1 MDASRLSAAGG
12 ALALHGLVLA
22 GVLTLAFAPATK
34 RTVEPVQV
42 VLLTAPEPLPVAR
55 TPAPPAPAPA
65 AAPAAEPPARSAP
78 LEAATPP
85 PAPKPVRARPR
96 SRPEPQ
102 PMVESPAQPPA
113 ATRPE
118 GPQPV
123 PDLPVRVAPPQSTAI
138 SVPPPVATTEPAPGH
153 DAGPPGAIG
162 APAAARDAAGG
173 SRRGDGIASAAPSTR
188 SAPHVDATWS
198 GNTPPPYPGM
208 ARRLGD
214 QGEVRLDVH
223 VGADGRVTEVRLK
236 QSSGSTLLDRTA
248 IDTVKKWRFR
258 PATVDGRPV
267 AEWYH
272 DWRWVFRLEG

>member
-12 ALALHGLVLA
+12 ALALHGLVLT
-22 GVLTLAFAPATK
+22 GVLTLAIAPATK

-55 TPAPPAPAPA
+55 TPTPPAAE
-65 AAPAAEPPARSAP
+65 PAAEPPARRAP

-85 PAPKPVRARPR
+85 PTPKPARARPR
-96 SRPEPQ
+96 TRPEPR
-102 PMVESPAQPPA
+102 PTIERPAQPPVA
-113 ATRPE
+113 ARPE
-118 GPQPV
+118 APQPV
-123 PDLPVRVAPPQSTAI
+123 PDLPVRAAPPQSTAI
-138 SVPPPVATTEPAPGH
+138 TVPPVATAEPAPGQ
-153 DAGPPGAIG
+153 DAGPPAAAG
-162 APAAARDAAGG
+162 APAAARDAAGS

-248 IDTVKKWRFR
+248 MDTVKKWRFK

>member
-12 ALALHGLVLA
+12 ALALHGLVLT
-22 GVLTLAFAPATK
+22 GVLTLAIAPATK
-34 RTVEPVQV
+34 RSVEPVQV

-55 TPAPPAPAPA
+55 APAPPAAEPA
-65 AAPAAEPPARSAP
+65 AAPDAEPPARGAP
-78 LEAATPP
+78 PEATVPP
-85 PAPKPVRARPR
+85 PAPKPARARPR
-96 SRPEPQ
+96 ARPEPR
-102 PMVESPAQPPA
+102 PAV
-113 ATRPE
+113 TRPAE
-118 GPQPV
+118 PPVAARPEAPQPA
-123 PDLPVRVAPPQSTAI
+123 PDLPVRASPPQSTAI
-138 SVPPPVATTEPAPGH
+138 TVPPPVATPEPAPGQV
-153 DAGPPGAIG
+153 AGPPGAPMS
-162 APAAARDAAGG
+162 PAAARNTAGG

-248 IDTVKKWRFR
+248 MDTVKKWRFK

>member
-22 GVLTLAFAPATK
+22 GVLTLAIAPATK

-55 TPAPPAPAPA
+55 T
-65 AAPAAEPPARSAP
+65 AAPAAEPAAEPPVRSAP

-96 SRPEPQ
+96 SRPEPR
-102 PMVESPAQPPA
+102 PMIGRPAQPPVA
-113 ATRPE
+113 ARPE
-118 GPQPV
+118 APQPV
-123 PDLPVRVAPPQSTAI
+123 PDLPVRAAPPQSTAI
-138 SVPPPVATTEPAPGH
+138 KVPPPAATTEPAPGQ
-153 DAGPPGAIG
+153 DAGPPGATG
-162 APAAARDAAGG
+162 ATGATAAARDAAGG
-173 SRRGDGIASAAPSTR
+173 SRRGDGIAPAAPSTR

-248 IDTVKKWRFR
+248 IDTVKKWRFK

>member
-12 ALALHGLVLA
+12 ALALHGLVLT
-22 GVLTLAFAPATK
+22 GVLTLAIAPATK

-55 TPAPPAPAPA
+55 ASAPPA
-65 AAPAAEPPARSAP
+65 AEPTAGPPARSAP
-78 LEAATPP
+78 LEAAAPR
-85 PAPKPVRARPR
+85 PAPQPVRARPR
-96 SRPEPQ
+96 PRPEPR
-102 PMVESPAQPPA
+102 PMLERPAQPPVSA
-113 ATRPE
+113 RPE
-118 GPQPV
+118 APAPV
-123 PDLPVRVAPPQSTAI
+123 PDLPVRAAPPQSSAI
-138 SVPPPVATTEPAPGH
+138 TVPPPVTTTEPAPGQ
-153 DAGPPGAIG
+153 DAGPPGAP
-162 APAAARDAAGG
+162 ASPATALDAAAG

-248 IDTVKKWRFR
+248 IDTVRKWRFK

>member
-12 ALALHGLVLA
+12 ALALHGLVLT
-22 GVLTLAFAPATK
+22 GVLTLAIAPATK
-34 RTVEPVQV
+34 STVEPVQV
-42 VLLTAPEPLPVAR
+42 VLLTAPEPLPVTR
-55 TPAPPAPAPA
+55 TPAPPA

-96 SRPEPQ
+96 SRPEPR
-102 PMVESPAQPPA
+102 PVVERPAQPPA
-113 ATRPE
+113 AARSET
-118 GPQPV
+118 PQPV
-123 PDLPVRVAPPQSTAI
+123 PDLPVRASPPESTAI
-138 SVPPPVATTEPAPGH
+138 TVPPPVATTEPAPGQ
-153 DAGPPGAIG
+153 DAGPPGVPG
-162 APAAARDAAGG
+162 ASAVARDAAAG
-173 SRRGDGIASAAPSTR
+173 SRRSDGIASAAPSAR

-248 IDTVKKWRFR
+248 IDTVKKWRFK

>member
-1 MDASRLSAAGG
+1 MCTRPAPHLSAPR
-12 ALALHGLVLA
+12 
-22 GVLTLAFAPATK
+22 PA
-34 RTVEPVQV
+34 RI
-42 VLLTAPEPLPVAR
+42 TAPTMPVAPPRMAAVPASPLWKFRGRGESACDR
-55 TPAPPAPAPA
+55 TASSSSMQCG
-65 AAPAAEPPARSAP
+65 ARSASGS
-78 LEAATPP
+78 
-85 PAPKPVRARPR
+85 RPR
-96 SRPEPQ
+96 
-102 PMVESPAQPPA
+102 A
-113 ATRPE
+113 
-118 GPQPV
+118 
-123 PDLPVRVAPPQSTAI
+123 
-138 SVPPPVATTEPAPGH
+138 
-153 DAGPPGAIG
+153 
-162 APAAARDAAGG
+162 
-173 SRRGDGIASAAPSTR
+173 STR

-248 IDTVKKWRFR
+248 MDTVKKWRFK